1 MRADPARSGA
11 VAAARRDRPL
21 FTPAQAAM
29 C

>member
-1 MRADPARSGA
+1 MRADPARSGV

-21 FTPAQAAM
+21 FTPARPAM